1 MTNSIPFDI
10 LINVNKREQ
19 KTKERIKKLEKFI
32 VVDTETTNS
41 IDDPIVYDVGFAVV
55 DAEGNVY
62 EQHSYVVA
70 DVFLDKDLMSYA
82 YFADKIP
89 QYWEDIKSGKRK
101 LRRFKTIRM
110 IFKDVCKQYGIKK
123 IFAHNA
129 KFDNRSLNLTQRY
142 LTSSKFRWF
151 FPYNIE
157 ICDTL
162 KMSKNTLKNVEAY
175 DQFCWDN
182 DFITK
187 RGCKRYTAEIIYR
200 FITGKLDFEESH
212 TGLEDVLIEK
222 EILKYCL
229 KHNPEFS
236 GKLW

>member
-1 MTNSIPFDI
+1 M
-10 LINVNKREQ
+10 
-19 KTKERIKKLEKFI
+19 EKFI

-110 IFKDVCKQYGIKK
+110 IFKDVCRQYEIKK

-129 KFDNRSLNLTQRY
+129 RFDNRSLNLTQRY

-151 FPYNIE
+151 FPYNTE

-162 KMSKNTLKNVEAY
+162 KMSRNTLKNIEAY

-187 RGCKRYTAEIIYR
+187 RGCKRYTAEIIYK

>member
-1 MTNSIPFDI
+1 M
-10 LINVNKREQ
+10 
-19 KTKERIKKLEKFI
+19 EKFI

-89 QYWEDIKSGKRK
+89 QYWEDIKNGKRK

-110 IFKDVCKQYGIKK
+110 IFKDVCKQYEIKK

-129 KFDNRSLNLTQRY
+129 RFDNRSLNLTQRY

-151 FPYNIE
+151 FPYNTE

-162 KMSKNTLKNVEAY
+162 KMSRNTLKNVEAY

-187 RGCKRYTAEIIYR
+187 RGCKRYTAEIIYK
-200 FITGKLDFEESH
+200 FITGQLDFEESH

>member
-1 MTNSIPFDI
+1 M
-10 LINVNKREQ
+10 
-19 KTKERIKKLEKFI
+19 EKFI

-89 QYWEDIKSGKRK
+89 QYWEDIKNGKRK

-110 IFKDVCKQYGIKK
+110 IFKDVCRQYEIKK

-129 KFDNRSLNLTQRY
+129 RFDNRSLNLTQRY

-151 FPYNIE
+151 FPYNTE

-162 KMSKNTLKNVEAY
+162 KMSRNTLKNVEAY

-187 RGCKRYTAEIIYR
+187 RGCKRYTAEIIYK